1 MGYSTCEFFTIIHHF
16 DINTSVDSFQSIS
29 FIKRSCTLLIQ
40 PGEFN
45 LLMTTFNLFQ
55 MLMDD
60 AIEENSDDYLKFLFN
75 WYQAAIIMSVVWG
88 LGGLLDINSRESFDA
103 FYRQVSFSHYKGSNF
118 YTSKCFKDLVIEL
131 SRLSTTS
138 KL

>member
-1 MGYSTCEFFTIIHHF
+1 MGSKLLTPVQC
-16 DINTSVDSFQSIS
+16 IS
-29 FIKRSCTLLIQ
+29 FIKRTCTLLIQ

-45 LLMTTFNLFQ
+45 LLMTTFSLFQ

-60 AIEENSDDYLKFLFN
+60 AIEENSDDYAKFLFN

-103 FYRQVSFSHYKGSNF
+103 FYREV
-118 YTSKCFKDLVIEL
+118 
-131 SRLSTTS
+131 
-138 KL
+138 